1 MLAEGS
7 VARWW
12 GVPDPPEVI
21 AADLDGSTDTHLLV
35 IEVDGSVAGGIQYGE
50 ETTPRYRHGTV
61 DVYLGAAH
69 QGHGFGSEAVRLLV
83 DFLIHER
90 GHHRITIDPAVAN
103 TRAVRCYE
111 SVGFRPVGMLRQYE
125 RDPSG
130 TAHDGLLMER
140 LADDEGPRLRAAVP
154 TLPVSDERR
163 AVTFLEAALGLI
175 EVGPGL
181 ASAVGTVSSC
191 TCGWPPTATHG
202 APSVTWLAQGPAG
215 SRSAASISS
224 TSGASS
230 WVWCTPTPR

>member
-1 MLAEGS
+1 M
-7 VARWW
+7 
-12 GVPDPPEVI
+12 
-21 AADLDGSTDTHLLV
+21 
-35 IEVDGSVAGGIQYGE
+35 
-50 ETTPRYRHGTV
+50 
-61 DVYLGAAH
+61 
-69 QGHGFGSEAVRLLV
+69 RLLV
-83 DFLIHER
+83 DCLIHER

-224 TSGASS
+224 TRVPAAGCGAPQRPADGHRLGDGRVRGVRPGRQPADRVRTTAVIGDYAGWRAAAHYPQRSKPCNGSS
-230 WVWCTPTPR
+230 VIIGLPCQTPGVPAPGRRGGAAGLP